1 MAHAGNTRI
10 WTKIISTRAPNAATK
25 PTTLELKIV
34 ILPPISEAHPTR
46 TALGDA
52 SAVWYGQTRSTRKQP
67 GGRYKSVKEFI
78 FPQTSAE
85 T

>member
-1 MAHAGNTRI
+1 MAHAGNTKI
-10 WTKIISTRAPNAATK
+10 WAKIISTRAPNAATK
-25 PTTLELKIV
+25 PTTLEKSS
-34 ILPPISEAHPTR
+34 ISVADPTG

-52 SAVWYGQTRSTRKQP
+52 SAVWYGQTRRTRKQP